1 MADDIDFY
9 FSFGSPPGYFASTAI
24 DVLAAEHGRGV
35 RWRPV
40 DLREVFA
47 EEGLKPTIAYPRKG
61 AYHVRDWART
71 ARLHAIPFE
80 GRPEVAVSPS
90 QPVAVVYYW
99 LADGVGAEAARA
111 FARGAFHAFFA
122 EHRAVGEPAVLAELV
137 DAVKGH
143 GPAVAGVLDDP
154 ARAERVAAE
163 SRAAAEAG
171 VFGSPYI
178 VVDGEPF
185 WGFDRLDQVERW
197 LATGGW

>member
-9 FSFGSPPGYFASTAI
+9 FSFGSPPGYFASTRI
-24 DVLAAEHGRGV
+24 DALAAAHGRGV

-71 ARLHAIPFE
+71 ARLHGIPFA

-90 QPVAVVYYW
+90 QAVAVVFYW
-99 LADGVGAEAARA
+99 LADTLGAEAARG
-111 FARGAFHAFFA
+111 FGRDAFHAFFVD
-122 EHRAVGEPAVLAELV
+122 HRGVGEPAVLAELV
-137 DAVKGH
+137 ARVGGDGAAVT
-143 GPAVAGVLDDP
+143 GVLAEP
-154 ARAERVAAE
+154 ARVRRLDDE
-163 SRAAAEAG
+163 SRAAAARG
-171 VFGSPYI
+171 VFGSPLVI
-178 VVDGEPF
+178 VDDEPF
-185 WGFDRLDQVERW
+185 WGFDRFDQLERW